1 MPVIIEVS
9 DILAVM
15 PGADEARVDAFL
27 DDAIALAYTVA
38 PCLADDDLAP
48 AKAAAAK
55 AVLRQTIMR
64 WIDRGSGVNTQQIA
78 GPFQVSTDQSHGG
91 LLYPSEIQ
99 ALQGICAS
107 GSPVGQSAF
116 AVDMSP
122 AVPACD
128 GYWADTLTFVTGS

>member
-1 MPVIIEVS
+1 MALIEVS

-15 PGADEARVDAFL
+15 PGADEARVDAFV
-27 DDAIALAYTVA
+27 DDALALALTVA
-38 PCLADDDLAP
+38 PCLADVDLDA

-99 ALQGICAS
+99 ALQGICAT
-107 GSPVGQSAF
+107 GSPVGQKAF
-116 AVDMSP
+116 AVDLTPESP
-122 AVPACD
+122 D
-128 GYWADTLTFVTGS
+128 SSGYWSSSDVFVEE

>member
-1 MPVIIEVS
+1 MALIEVS

-27 DDAIALAYTVA
+27 DDALALAYTVA
-38 PCLADDDLAP
+38 PCLADVDLDP

-78 GPFQVSTDQSHGG
+78 GPFQVSVDQSHGG
-91 LLYPSEIQ
+91 LFWPSEIQ
-99 ALQGICAS
+99 ALQGICAT
-107 GSPVGQSAF
+107 GSPVGQKAF
-116 AVDMSP
+116 AVDMTP
-122 AVPACD
+122 ELPEACGFWSSSD
-128 GYWADTLTFVTGS
+128 VFVEE